1 MTPIFVRSIRTTP
14 AIQIH
19 ERVIHIG
26 IETQIGTPE
35 RVCVYF
41 RNDSRLD
48 VLGTA
53 IDMEISNVRSHDVTN
68 MPGEVLTRLP
78 ISSLSITVSGDIK
91 LAFFGVEEQPVNI
104 STLED
109 LI

>member
-1 MTPIFVRSIRTTP
+1 MK
-14 AIQIH
+14 A
-19 ERVIHIG
+19 
-26 IETQIGTPE
+26 QIGTPE

-41 RNDSRLD
+41 SNGPRLD

-53 IDMEISNVRSHDVTN
+53 INMEISNDVTN
-68 MPGEVLTRLP
+68 LSGDALMRLSIP
-78 ISSLSITVSGDIK
+78 SLSITASGDIN

-104 STLED
+104 STLEG

>member
-1 MTPIFVRSIRTTP
+1 MCSIRTPP

-26 IETQIGTPE
+26 IETRIDTPE

-41 RNDSRLD
+41 RNGSRLD

-53 IDMEISNVRSHDVTN
+53 TNMEISNGRSHDVTN
-68 MPGEVLTRLP
+68 LSGEVLMRPP
-78 ISSLSITVSGDIK
+78 IPSLSITVSGDIK